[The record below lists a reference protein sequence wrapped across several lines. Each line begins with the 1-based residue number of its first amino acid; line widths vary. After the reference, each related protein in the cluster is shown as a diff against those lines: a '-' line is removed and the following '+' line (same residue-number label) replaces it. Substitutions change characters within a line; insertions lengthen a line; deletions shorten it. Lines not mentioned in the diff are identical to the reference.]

1 MASSS
6 WPLLWLGID
15 LAWPIVIGSPP
26 LPPTLTLRTSC
37 LASTG
42 TLPDRGAIAIA
53 EARLVCDSPEMTPSI
68 VSSVLLLSHLSQ
80 AILSYSTYHD
90 FKNRLVS
97 PRCRCGRHFHRCMRL
112 LAQWDRLSSQS
123 PFHTTRSIH
132 RRQEQ
137 HRQGPIRDSSRRERL
152 YWQVWCAPP
161 WINCCDKRSLRGQRG
176 AGGTDRH
183 PRPQGCS
190 RGTTVTD
197 PRRTRCVD

>member
-80 AILSYSTYHD
+80 AIIVQNLS
-90 FKNRLVS
+90 
-97 PRCRCGRHFHRCMRL
+97 
-112 LAQWDRLSSQS
+112 
-123 PFHTTRSIH
+123 
-132 RRQEQ
+132 
-137 HRQGPIRDSSRRERL
+137 
-152 YWQVWCAPP
+152 
-161 WINCCDKRSLRGQRG
+161 
-176 AGGTDRH
+176 
-183 PRPQGCS
+183 
-190 RGTTVTD
+190 
-197 PRRTRCVD
+197 